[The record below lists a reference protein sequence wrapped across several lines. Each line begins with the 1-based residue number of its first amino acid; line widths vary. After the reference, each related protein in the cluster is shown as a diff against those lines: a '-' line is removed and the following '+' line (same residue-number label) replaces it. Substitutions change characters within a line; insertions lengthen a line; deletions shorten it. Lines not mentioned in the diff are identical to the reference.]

1 MVHPVLTIKNL
12 WIYTCSMLV
21 GQCKFTSDIF
31 KHHMEISSYLQFFFI
46 AYSFRVCNVKL
57 LSGGIHCLQC
67 VGIVEV
73 HV

>member
-1 MVHPVLTIKNL
+1 
-12 WIYTCSMLV
+12 MLV

-31 KHHMEISSYLQFFFI
+31 KHHMEISSYLKLFFI